1 MKFGSHLGILHGLD
15 HGSSLVEAAVA
26 MPLLLL
32 ILLGAVDLARGY
44 FLAMEI
50 AGAANAGAEYG
61 SQNPTDIT
69 GMRTAA
75 TGDAADVPNLVA
87 SPTYGCGCSD
97 GSSFS
102 ASCAVTPSCAT
113 NVVYRVTV
121 DVSATYTPQFPW
133 PGIPSSIPLSS
144 SATMRGGG
152 N

>member
-1 MKFGSHLGILHGLD
+1 MRICSYSDVLLGMD
-15 HGSSLVEAAVA
+15 HGSSLLEAAVA
-26 MPLLLL
+26 MPLLLA
-32 ILLGAVDLARGY
+32 ILLGAVDFGRGY

-61 SQNPTDIT
+61 SQNPTDIA

-75 TGDAADVPNLVA
+75 TGDATDVPNLVA
-87 SPTYGCGCSD
+87 SASYGCECSD

-102 ASCAVTPSCAT
+102 DSCAVTPSCAT
-113 NVVYRVTV
+113 NVAYRVTV
-121 DVSATYTPQFPW
+121 NVSTVYTPQFPW
-133 PGIPSSIPLSS
+133 PGIPSAIPLSS

>member
-1 MKFGSHLGILHGLD
+1 MKLWLHPGALQSMD
-15 HGSSLVEAAVA
+15 QGSSLLEAAVA
-26 MPLLLL
+26 MPLLLA
-32 ILLGAVDLARGY
+32 ILLGAVDFGRGY

-75 TGDAADVPNLVA
+75 VGDATDVPNLAA
-87 SPTYGCGCSD
+87 SSAYGCECSD

-121 DVSATYTPQFPW
+121 NVSAVYTPQFPW
-133 PGIPSSIPLSS
+133 PGVPSAIPLSS